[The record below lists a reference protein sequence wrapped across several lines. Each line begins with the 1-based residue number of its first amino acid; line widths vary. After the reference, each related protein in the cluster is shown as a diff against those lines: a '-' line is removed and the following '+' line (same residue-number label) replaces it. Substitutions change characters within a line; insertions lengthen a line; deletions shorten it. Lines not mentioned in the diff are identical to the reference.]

1 MIHLPF
7 PVAAYVEATNHQDAA
22 RVAACFTREGTV
34 RDEGTV
40 RRGGADIA
48 AWVRET
54 STRYQFRIEPVGV
67 METDGHCRL
76 EARVSG
82 NFPGSPATLQFHFAL
97 QPEGIASLEISA

>member
-1 MIHLPF
+1 MVHLPS
-7 PVAAYVEATNHQDAA
+7 PVAAYVEAANDQDAA

-34 RDEGTV
+34 HDEGTV

-54 STRYQFRIEPVGV
+54 STRYQSHIAPASV
-67 METDGHCRL
+67 T
-76 EARVSG
+76 EANGRCQLTATVSG
-82 NFPGSPATLQFHFAL
+82 NFPGSPAVLQFHFAL